1 MDKLVSMRVFVQVA
15 ELGSFTAA
23 AERLDLS
30 KTMVTKHVMR
40 LEQDLAVRLLNRTT
54 RRLHLTEAGQ
64 AYRER
69 CTRILAD
76 IDETEQVVGCLSV
89 VPRGTLRIS
98 APLSFCGSQFMAVV
112 VDYLA
117 RYTDVSIDLV
127 LNDRLVDVVEE
138 GYDLAI
144 RIGPLADSNLV
155 AQPLSQARMV
165 VCGAPAYFERRGVPR
180 QPLELTRHCCLSY
193 SYWSTHTEWRFE
205 RKGQIIAVRTASNL
219 RVNNG
224 EALREAALGG
234 HGIVMLPYF
243 LIAENLKTRQ
253 LQPILED
260 YQLPPLPVSAVYPHR
275 QYLSAKVRTFI
286 ESLRPV
292 FSELAR

>member
-1 MDKLVSMRVFVQVA
+1 MDKLVSMGVFVQVA
-15 ELGSFTAA
+15 ELRSFTAA
-23 AERLDLS
+23 AERLGLS

-64 AYRER
+64 AYLER

-76 IDETEQVVGCLSV
+76 IDETEQAVGCLSV
-89 VPRGTLRIS
+89 VPRGTMRIS
-98 APLSFCGSQFMAVV
+98 APLSFGSSQFMAVV

-117 RYTDVSIDLV
+117 RYPDVSIDLV

-138 GYDLAI
+138 GYDLVI
-144 RIGPLADSNLV
+144 RIGPLAHSNLV
-155 AQPLSQARMV
+155 AQPLSQARML
-165 VCGAPAYFERRGVPR
+165 VCGAPGYFERRGVPR
-180 QPLELTRHCCLSY
+180 QPQELKHHCCLSY
-193 SYWSTHTEWRFE
+193 SYWSTHAEWRFE
-205 RKGQIIAVRTASNL
+205 REGQIIPVRTTSNL

-224 EALREAALGG
+224 DALREAALQA

-243 LIAENLKTRQ
+243 LIAENLKTGQ
-253 LQPILED
+253 LQAILED
-260 YQLPPLPVSAVYPHR
+260 YRLPLLPVSAVYPHR

-292 FSELAR
+292 FRELAY